1 MNKLFTCI
9 SSLLLLGAVQ
19 TGYSAPDKTQLAVW
33 VNESIVATYTYD
45 FKNYLQQQ
53 KDIAKYFTA
62 NGWISY
68 SKALIDSKLP
78 EAVNKNS
85 YVVSAVAT
93 HPPIITDV
101 DPTHWLAT
109 MPILVVYKN
118 PQYQQQQHLKITLG
132 FTTAP
137 SGQGVR
143 GFAITSLQSKVT
155 EPPCECKTPDA
166 EDSTQESKTQ

>member
-1 MNKLFTCI
+1 MNKLFTLF
-9 SSLLLLGAVQ
+9 SSLLLLGAIQ
-19 TGYSAPDKTQLAVW
+19 TGHSAQDSTQQAVW
-33 VNESIVATYTYD
+33 VNEAIVATYTYD
-45 FKNYLQQQ
+45 FKNYLQRQ

-62 NGWISY
+62 QGWINY

-93 HPPIITDV
+93 HPPIIVDV

-109 MPILVVYKN
+109 MPILVVYEN
-118 PQYQQQQHLKITLG
+118 PQYQQKQHLKITLG
-132 FTTAP
+132 FTEAP

-143 GFAITSLQSKVT
+143 GFAITSLQAKVI
-155 EPPCECKTPDA
+155 EPPCECKVPDA
-166 EDSTQESKTQ
+166 TSSSQEAKTQ

>member
-1 MNKLFTCI
+1 MNKLFAFIT
-9 SSLLLLGAVQ
+9 SMLLLSAIQ
-19 TGYSAPDKTQLAVW
+19 TGYSAPERAPLAVW
-33 VNESIVATYTYD
+33 VNEAIVATYTYD

-78 EAVNKNS
+78 ETVNKNS
-85 YVVSAVAT
+85 YEVSAVAT
-93 HPPIITDV
+93 QPPVIADV
-101 DPTHWLAT
+101 DPTHWLAS
-109 MPILVVYKN
+109 MPVLVVYKN

-132 FTTAP
+132 FTQVP

-143 GFAITSLQSKVT
+143 GFAITSLQSKVIK
-155 EPPCECKTPDA
+155 PPCECKTPDN
-166 EDSTQESKTQ
+166 EDSNQESKK